1 MRMSGRGAEM
11 DNLAPPCSLCGCA
24 LSCRREV
31 EAGLKIAGVAHL
43 KAGAISETVE
53 IVWIGYSKLAA
64 RYGTVRLSILPCP
77 REG

>member
-1 MRMSGRGAEM
+1 MQTSGGGAET
-11 DNLAPPCSLCGCA
+11 DNLAPPCSPCGCA

-31 EAGLKIAGVAHL
+31 ETGLKIAAVAHF
-43 KAGAISETVE
+43 KPGATSETVE
-53 IVWIGYSKLAA
+53 LVWIGYSKLAA